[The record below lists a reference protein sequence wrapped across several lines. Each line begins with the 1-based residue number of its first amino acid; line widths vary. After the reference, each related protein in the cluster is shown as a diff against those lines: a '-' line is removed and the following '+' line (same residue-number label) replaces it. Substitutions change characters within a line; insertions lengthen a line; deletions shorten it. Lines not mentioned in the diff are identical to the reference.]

1 MRCVIATSLKLMGK
15 SRAQIAVNKAL
26 VRERLPAD
34 PAQWSRECVLPYPKE
49 FESSIDLL
57 LEAAVHATHDN
68 KEHARQLIGQM
79 QDADMR
85 SWFDD
90 LAQNSGK
97 VRLEILNRTPKPHI
111 GKNLVKRPT
120 NAQEKKII
128 RAQGF
133 HCRYCGIRLVLNDQ
147 FKKLQKIVG
156 YKFLPNRNQAEKKTK
171 NTDIHGIWLITRA
184 TVDHVEP
191 VSRGGLD
198 VNREEN
204 LAACCWPCNY
214 AKWKYTLEELEIDN
228 PMFRPARQTDWLG
241 LTDILP

>member
-1 MRCVIATSLKLMGK
+1 MGK
-15 SRAQIAVNKAL
+15 SRAQIAANKAL
-26 VRERLPAD
+26 VRERLTTVPTS
-34 PAQWSRECVLPYPKE
+34 WSRECVLPYPKE
-49 FESSIDLL
+49 FERSIDLL
-57 LEAAVHATHDN
+57 REAARHAAQGN
-68 KEHARQLIGQM
+68 REHAQQLIGQM
-79 QDADMR
+79 QDTDMR

-97 VRLEILNRTPKPHI
+97 VRLEILNRTPKPHV
-111 GKNLVKRPT
+111 GKNLIKRPT
-120 NAQEKKII
+120 IAQEKRII

-133 HCRYCGIRLVLNDQ
+133 HCRYCGIRLVLNNQ
-147 FKKLQKIVG
+147 FKKLQDIVG
-156 YKFLPNRNQAEKKTK
+156 YDVLPNRNQAEKKTK

-191 VSRGGLD
+191 VSQGGLD

-214 AKWKYTLEELEIDN
+214 AKWKYLIEDLEIDN
-228 PMFRPARQTDWLG
+228 PMCRPVRHSEWLG